1 MAIVTRRRRGRTYQ
15 PYPQASRSPW
25 IARFLVL
32 IVGVALILGAL
43 AFAFAR

>member
-1 MAIVTRRRRGRTYQ
+1 VALVTRRRRGRTYQ
-15 PYPQASRSPW
+15 PYPQARRSAW

-32 IVGVALILGAL
+32 VVGVALILGAL